1 MNKYTVYAINKIM
14 DLILIVKNIVL
25 YLLGAVAGTAILFFL
40 VYLSMYIHHFFGEV
54 FYLINGVYLWVEF
67 IAYERI

>member
-25 YLLGAVAGTAILFFL
+25 YLLGAVVGTIILFVLMYLVMHFNNFL
-40 VYLSMYIHHFFGEV
+40 NEI
-54 FYLINGVYLWVEF
+54 FYLINGVYPWMDYL
-67 IAYERI
+67 

>member
-25 YLLGAVAGTAILFFL
+25 YLLGAVVGTIILFVLMYLVMHFNNFL
-40 VYLSMYIHHFFGEV
+40 NEI
-54 FYLINGVYLWVEF
+54 FYLINGVYP
-67 IAYERI
+67 